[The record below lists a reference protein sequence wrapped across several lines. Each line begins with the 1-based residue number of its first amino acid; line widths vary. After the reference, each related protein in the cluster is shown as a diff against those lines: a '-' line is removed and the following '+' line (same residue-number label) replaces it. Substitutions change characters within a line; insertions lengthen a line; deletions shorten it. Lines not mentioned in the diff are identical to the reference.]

1 MSVDERRSLD
11 RAEARWKDRSF
22 ADYSFETRVSCFCP
36 PQITQW
42 TRVTV
47 EGGKVTAAVP
57 LNQDTLYGPPMLELW
72 QPIDSLFAMIKG
84 ALRDGSYLKAINV
97 AFDEQWGYPTRIDF
111 ISKPEILDAGS
122 THYVRNLIPKP

>member
-22 ADYSFETRVSCFCP
+22 ANYTFETRIVCFCA
-36 PQITQW
+36 PQVTVW
-42 TRVTV
+42 TLVTV
-47 EGGKVTAAVP
+47 EEGKVTAAVP
-57 LNQDTLYGPPMLELW
+57 VEQDSLYMPPMLELW